1 MLLCI
6 FPLECIEPCVTK
18 YKFSYAQEPL
28 TLPENRHFP
37 NHKAI
42 FFLLTKVTY
51 SFLFFYENKPFLKY
65 SGFFFEY
72 VNCYFNRS
80 LLKHL
85 KRNLS
90 HAFLKLLIYAVL
102 SFVPKEMADPVSS
115 LLLKKMS
122 DHPLYCYILSQTELL
137 ESFRMIHDLLCKLS
151 WGTLI
156 FFLSRSC

>member
-1 MLLCI
+1 M
-6 FPLECIEPCVTK
+6 
-18 YKFSYAQEPL
+18 
-28 TLPENRHFP
+28 NRHFP

-42 FFLLTKVTY
+42 FFHVTKVTY
-51 SFLFFYENKPFLKY
+51 SFFFFYENKPFLKY

-72 VNCYFNRS
+72 ISCYCSRS

-102 SFVPKEMADPVSS
+102 SFVPKEMAATEFSVT
-115 LLLKKMS
+115 KKMS
-122 DHPLYCYILSQTELL
+122 HDPLYCCILSQTELL
-137 ESFRMIHDLLCKLS
+137 ESFRTLHDLLCKLS
-151 WGTLI
+151 WATLI